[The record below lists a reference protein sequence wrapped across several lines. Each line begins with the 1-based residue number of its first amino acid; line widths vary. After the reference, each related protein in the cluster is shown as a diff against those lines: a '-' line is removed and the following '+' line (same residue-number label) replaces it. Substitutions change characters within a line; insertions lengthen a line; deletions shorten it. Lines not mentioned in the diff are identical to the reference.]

1 MSMIGKRETSQG
13 SGERKSEGV
22 LSTVVDGDR
31 EVGEAIEMELRKDE
45 IWDSRESPRGLLDS
59 STSENPEV
67 EIEDRRERKSV

>member
-1 MSMIGKRETSQG
+1 MGGKRDRSQG

-67 EIEDRRERKSV
+67 EIEDRRERKLV